1 MILSLLCGKTNFTW
15 WINANSNLFIHNS
28 FENEFIH
35 NFIFYAALCI
45 VLVLDKLVLA
55 LIPKTVCSDN
65 MYDKVMSF
73 IMI

>member
-1 MILSLLCGKTNFTW
+1 MILSLLRGNKNIPW
-15 WINANSNLFIHNS
+15 WIDANSNLFIHNS

-45 VLVLDKLVLA
+45 ALVLDKLVLA

-65 MYDKVMSF
+65 MWDKVMSF